1 MFFGRL
7 RVCTYSVPYSRL
19 HTKSSCWEEK
29 HEKISVNWLSGSMSP
44 AVNPGEL
51 YFFERTDA
59 SLLKTGDIVL
69 AYSDTCETYD
79 YVIHRIVEIREDRTG
94 FVLKGDNTHVND
106 SDIYNGE
113 NILGALI
120 SGQAPDDPV

>member
-1 MFFGRL
+1 
-7 RVCTYSVPYSRL
+7 
-19 HTKSSCWEEK
+19 
-29 HEKISVNWLSGSMSP
+29 MSP
-44 AVNPGEL
+44 AVKPGEL

-69 AYSDTCETYD
+69 AYSDTLET
-79 YVIHRIVEIREDRTG
+79 YVIHRIVEIREDKTG
-94 FVLKGDNTHVND
+94 FVLKGDNINVND

-120 SGQAPDDPV
+120 SGQAPDDSA

>member
-1 MFFGRL
+1 
-7 RVCTYSVPYSRL
+7 
-19 HTKSSCWEEK
+19 
-29 HEKISVNWLSGSMSP
+29 MSP

-69 AYSDTCETYD
+69 AYSETYEM
-79 YVIHRIVEIREDRTG
+79 YIVHRIVEIREDKTG
-94 FVLKGDNTHVND
+94 FVLKGDNINVND

-120 SGQAPDDPV
+120 SGQAPDDSA

>member
-1 MFFGRL
+1 
-7 RVCTYSVPYSRL
+7 
-19 HTKSSCWEEK
+19 
-29 HEKISVNWLSGSMSP
+29 MSP

-69 AYSDTCETYD
+69 AYSETCETYD
-79 YVIHRIVEIREDRTG
+79 YVIHRIVEIREDKTG

-106 SDIYNGE
+106 SDIFNGK
-113 NILGALI
+113 NILGVLI
-120 SGQAPDDPV
+120 SGQAPDDSA